1 MHWSQFFWNR
11 KLGAKLLESNTNN
24 FLIPILQGFVGQ
36 RAFKLSKSSSH
47 DGKVEVTAVTDDV
60 KKLEQVST
68 KDKEGK
74 AFLLTLISRR
84 STKRAGLRYLRRGI
98 DDEGNVANFA
108 ETEQLLSA
116 ADWNSSVPIK
126 SFVQVRGSIPVY
138 FSQSPYQFKPTVVF
152 HNSPQTNQKAYDMHF
167 SSLKQRYGAVQAAV
181 LIDRHGTEQPIGEA
195 YQRMYSKSEEEK
207 KADGVFFEWFDF
219 HAECRGMKFENVSR
233 LVSKLDP
240 FLQSSGEMVMLDGAV
255 KSRQTGVIRTN
266 CMDCLDRTN
275 VTQSAF
281 AQHKLQASLEAEG
294 YSIDFVRDP
303 STNWFNTL
311 WADNGDAISR
321 QYASTAALKGDYTR
335 TRKRNWR
342 GAMNDFGL
350 TISRYYSNM
359 VNDFFSQAVID
370 MLLGNVSWRIFE
382 DFESTMMSTDPG
394 ISVQSGREAA
404 IETCSKIV
412 IQEPDNEDLIHAW
425 TMLVPNQENTLR
437 TLPFE
442 EAVVL
447 LTDAALY
454 CCKMDW
460 STEKVARYE
469 KVDLRSVKRIKWGI
483 YVTST
488 FTERQ
493 LSEDVNQGL
502 LVYYTPGKGDVVRV
516 NTRSLQNYHM
526 PKEGEQQSVDGGTGL
541 LSWMAASVTKQSAGQ
556 DRIMALKV
564 VPPMDDEMLA
574 SSKTGKPGQIAEGV
588 ADEIRRAMVGATQYG
603 EQRGKEV
610 VEHSDIISVAEAK
623 RRTGYIEQVSHSLK
637 RLVWA

>member
-1 MHWSQFFWNR
+1 M
-11 KLGAKLLESNTNN
+11 LESSNSN
-24 FLIPILQGFVGQ
+24 FVTPILQGFVGQ
-36 RAFKLSKSSSH
+36 RAFTVSRNSTHGTNAEISTVTTDITELQQSSS
-47 DGKVEVTAVTDDV
+47 ADD
-60 KKLEQVST
+60 KKEQ
-68 KDKEGK
+68 

-108 ETEQLLSA
+108 ETEQILSA
-116 ADWNSSVPIK
+116 ADWNTSVPIR
-126 SFVQVRGSIPVY
+126 SFVQVRGSIPAY
-138 FSQSPYQFKPTVVF
+138 FSQSPYQFKPTVMF
-152 HNSPQTNQKAYDMHF
+152 QNSPQANQKAYDKHF
-167 SSLKQRYGAVQAAV
+167 QGLEQRYGAIQAAV
-181 LIDRHGTEQPIGEA
+181 LVDRHGTEQPIGEA
-195 YQRMYSKSEEEK
+195 YEKMYKKSREEN
-207 KADGVFFEWFDF
+207 KADDVLFEWFDF

-240 FLQSSGEMVMLDGAV
+240 FLLSSGETILQGGVPQ
-255 KSRQTGVIRTN
+255 SRQKGVIRTN

-275 VTQSAF
+275 VAQSAF
-281 AQHKLQASLEAEG
+281 AQHMLQASLEAEG
-294 YSIDFVRDP
+294 YAIDFVKDP

-370 MLLGNVSWRIFE
+370 MLLGNVSWKVFE
-382 DFESTMMSTDPG
+382 DFESKMMSTDPG

-412 IQEPDNEDLIHAW
+412 IQEPEKEDLIHAW

-460 STEKVARYE
+460 SIEKVARYE
-469 KVDLRSVKRIKWGI
+469 KVDLRSVKNIRWGV
-483 YVTST
+483 YVVNT

-493 LSEDVNQGL
+493 MIEDVNQGL
-502 LVYYTPGKGDVVRV
+502 VVSYTPGKGDVVRV
-516 NTRSLQNYHM
+516 NTRSLQNYH
-526 PKEGEQQSVDGGTGL
+526 KLEEGERQGVDGGTGI
-541 LSWMAASVTKQSAGQ
+541 LSWMAASVARQPAVQ
-556 DRIMALKV
+556 DRIMAFKV
-564 VPPMDDEMLA
+564 VPPNDDDDDVPA
-574 SSKTGKPGQIAEGV
+574 SSKAGRPGQIAESI
-588 ADEIRRAMVGATQYG
+588 ADEIRRAVVGSTEFG
-603 EQRGKEV
+603 EQRGEEM
-610 VEHSDIISVAEAK
+610 VEHNDIISVAEAK
-623 RRTGYIEQVSHSLK
+623 KRTGYLEQVSHSLK

>member
-1 MHWSQFFWNR
+1 M
-11 KLGAKLLESNTNN
+11 K
-24 FLIPILQGFVGQ
+24 
-36 RAFKLSKSSSH
+36 
-47 DGKVEVTAVTDDV
+47 AVTDDV
-60 KKLEQVST
+60 KSLAKASDKDETEQ
-68 KDKEGK
+68 

-108 ETEQLLSA
+108 ETEQILSA
-116 ADWNSSVPIK
+116 ADWSSAVPIR
-126 SFVQVRGSIPVY
+126 SFLQVRGSIPAY
-138 FSQSPYQFKPTVVF
+138 FSQSPYQFKPTVIF
-152 HNSPQTNQKAYDMHF
+152 HNSPQANQKAYDKHF
-167 SSLKQRYGAVQAAV
+167 QNLKQRYGATQAAV
-181 LIDRHGTEQPIGEA
+181 LVDRHGTEQPIGEA
-195 YQRMYSKSEEEK
+195 YERMYSKSKEEG
-207 KADGVFFEWFDF
+207 KADDISFEWFDF
-219 HAECRGMKFENVSR
+219 HSECRGMKFENVSR

-240 FLQSSGEMVMLDGAV
+240 FLQSSGETTMQNGTTQ
-255 KSRQTGVIRTN
+255 SRQKGVIRTN

-275 VTQSAF
+275 VAQSAF

-294 YSIDFVRDP
+294 YSIDFVKDP
-303 STNWFNTL
+303 STNWFNIL

-370 MLLGNVSWRIFE
+370 MLLGNVSWKVFE

-404 IETCSKIV
+404 IDMCSKMV
-412 IQEPDNEDLIHAW
+412 IQEPDKEDLIHAW

-447 LTDAALY
+447 LTDSALY

-460 STEKVARYE
+460 GTEKVARYE
-469 KVDLRSVKRIKWGI
+469 KVDLRNVKSIKWGV

-493 LSEDVNQGL
+493 MSEDINQGL
-502 LVYYTPGKGDVVRV
+502 VICYTPGKGDVVRV
-516 NTRSLQNYHM
+516 NTRSLQNYHV
-526 PKEGEQQSVDGGTGL
+526 PQEDERQGVDGGTGL
-541 LSWMAASVTKQSAGQ
+541 LSWMAASVTRQSAAQ
-556 DRIMALKV
+556 DRTMALKV
-564 VPPMDDEMLA
+564 VPPSDDDALIT
-574 SSKTGKPGQIAEGV
+574 SKAGKPGEIAENV
-588 ADEIRRAMVGATQYG
+588 ADEIRRAIHGSTQFG
-603 EQRGKEV
+603 EQRGKEI